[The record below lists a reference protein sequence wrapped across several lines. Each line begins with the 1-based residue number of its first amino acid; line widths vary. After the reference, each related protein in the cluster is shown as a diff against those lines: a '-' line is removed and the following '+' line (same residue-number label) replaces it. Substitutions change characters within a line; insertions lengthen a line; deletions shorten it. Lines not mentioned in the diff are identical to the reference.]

1 MKHSFL
7 QQYHKPYNYQSNMK
21 KEMDQI
27 KLIQESDYN
36 LCMLLLQPQIIV
48 YQIQKKTF
56 LTNYNFFVRS
66 ISLKK
71 QFFKVKE
78 EYDCLNYIIH
88 IAFMVG
94 AVLTKPENFFS
105 QNDEEGHRNSMKDIT
120 LEFNRYIKAFISITK
135 NIANNYYSGRKM
147 YTE

>member
-1 MKHSFL
+1 MA
-7 QQYHKPYNYQSNMK
+7 
-21 KEMDQI
+21 
-27 KLIQESDYN
+27 
-36 LCMLLLQPQIIV
+36 
-48 YQIQKKTF
+48 
-56 LTNYNFFVRS
+56 RS

-71 QFFKVKE
+71 QFFKDKE

-105 QNDEEGHRNSMKDIT
+105 KNDEEGHRNSMKDIT

>member
-48 YQIQKKTF
+48 YQIPKKTF
-56 LTNYNFFVRS
+56 LTNLIF
-66 ISLKK
+66 LLG
-71 QFFKVKE
+71 Q
-78 EYDCLNYIIH
+78 
-88 IAFMVG
+88 
-94 AVLTKPENFFS
+94 
-105 QNDEEGHRNSMKDIT
+105 
-120 LEFNRYIKAFISITK
+120 
-135 NIANNYYSGRKM
+135 
-147 YTE
+147 